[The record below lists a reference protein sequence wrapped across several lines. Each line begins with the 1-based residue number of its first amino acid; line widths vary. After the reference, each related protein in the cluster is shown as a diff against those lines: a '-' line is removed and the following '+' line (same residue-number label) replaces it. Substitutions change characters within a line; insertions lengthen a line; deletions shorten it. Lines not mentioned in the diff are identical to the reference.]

1 MYNLSNHYENI
12 YQHLQSIIADPRV
25 IYLYPFGSTQPENI
39 ELLIDNRDP
48 PDTRIPAQRRGPA
61 FIFVDQ
67 EPLDFTYNAPL
78 FDYIVNNIKG
88 PYILVNTEHRSTEK
102 DRICDHYGFAQIDY
116 FFHIFAA
123 ADWYRGHE
131 YLPGIVAPA
140 NRILRKSYI
149 SFNRLTSN
157 QRVYRSLLVNE
168 LYKQDLL
175 KHGHVSLS
183 KECPDGG
190 SFDTNLTDSMHIL
203 GISQELVTEACTN
216 INSIPEL
223 RIDFEDSEFIPNQSM
238 LLSPLPK
245 LMESF
250 IFVVT
255 ETCYWQDK
263 THLTEKIFKPIALQM
278 PFILV
283 GCVNNLEYLRSYGF
297 KTFGAYWDESY
308 DTIADPILRLKAIAN
323 IIKSISDL
331 SVDEQ
336 KTMLLDMQPILAHN
350 LRLFTDSNFVRKEW
364 QHLTNSLTD
373 ISQYYKFVIPYA
385 TDTKTGQCVPLRI
398 S

>member
-1 MYNLSNHYENI
+1 M
-12 YQHLQSIIADPRV
+12 
-25 IYLYPFGSTQPENI
+25 
-39 ELLIDNRDP
+39 
-48 PDTRIPAQRRGPA
+48 
-61 FIFVDQ
+61 FIFFDQ
-67 EPLDFTYNAPL
+67 EPLDFVYNKQL
-78 FDYIVNNIKG
+78 FDYIVSNNKG
-88 PYILVNTEHRSTEK
+88 PFILVNTEQRSVEK
-102 DRICDHYGFAQIDY
+102 DRICDHYGFAQVDY

-168 LYKQDLL
+168 LHKQDLL
-175 KHGHVSLS
+175 TYGHVSFS

-190 SFDTNLTDSMHIL
+190 AFDTNLIDSVRTL
-203 GISQELVTEACTN
+203 GISSELAVEACNN
-216 INSIPEL
+216 INSLPEL
-223 RIDFEDSEFIPNQSM
+223 RIDFEDSDYIPNQSM

-250 IFVVT
+250 VFVVT

-283 GCVNNLEYLRSYGF
+283 GCVNNLAYLRSYGF
-297 KTFGAYWDESY
+297 KTFSDYWDESY
-308 DTIADPILRLKAIAN
+308 DTIADPILRLKAIAD
-323 IIKSISDL
+323 ILKSISDM
-331 SVDEQ
+331 SAAEQ
-336 KTMLLDMQPILAHN
+336 KAMLLNMQPILAHN
-350 LRLFTDSNFVRKEW
+350 LQLFTNPTFIRKEW
-364 QHLTNSLTD
+364 QHLLNSLTD
-373 ISQYYKFVIPYA
+373 VSQYYKFVPPY
-385 TDTKTGQCVPLRI
+385 TLNVKTGQAIPT
-398 S
+398 

>member
-39 ELLIDNRDP
+39 EFLIDNRDP
-48 PDTRIPAQRRGPA
+48 PDERIPFQRRGPL

-67 EPLDFTYNAPL
+67 EPLDFAYNKLL
-78 FDYIVNNIKG
+78 FDYIVSNVRG
-88 PYILVNTEHRSTEK
+88 PYILVNTEQRSEEK
-102 DRICDHYGFAQIDY
+102 DRICNHYGFAQVDY

-140 NRILRKSYI
+140 NRNLRKSYI

-168 LYKQDLL
+168 LYKRDVL

-183 KECPDGG
+183 KICPDGG
-190 SFDTNLTDSMHIL
+190 AFDTNLTNSMGVL
-203 GISQELVTEACTN
+203 GINQELVTEACTN

-283 GCVNNLEYLRSYGF
+283 GCVNNLAYLRSYGF
-297 KTFGAYWDESY
+297 KTFGDYWDESY
-308 DTIADPILRLKAIAN
+308 DTIADPISRLTAIAD
-323 IIKSISDL
+323 ILKDISNL
-331 SVDEQ
+331 SASEQ
-336 KTMLLDMQPILAHN
+336 KTMLLDMQPILEHN
-350 LRLFTDSNFVRKEW
+350 LQLFTNPNFIHNEW
-364 QHLTNSLTD
+364 QHLIDSLNN
-373 ISQYYKFVIPYA
+373 ISQYYKFVAPY
-385 TDTKTGQCVPLRI
+385 TLDTKTGQSIPGVWQ
-398 S
+398 

>member
-1 MYNLSNHYENI
+1 M
-12 YQHLQSIIADPRV
+12 
-25 IYLYPFGSTQPENI
+25 IYLHPFGSTLPENVEAI
-39 ELLIDNRDP
+39 RDDNDP
-48 PDTRIPAQRRGPA
+48 PDLRTPAQRRGPV
-61 FIFVDQ
+61 FIFFDQ
-67 EPLDFTYNAPL
+67 EPLDFTYNKQL
-78 FDYIVNNIKG
+78 FDYIVSNNKG
-88 PYILVNTEHRSTEK
+88 PFILVNTEQRSVEK
-102 DRICDHYGFAQIDY
+102 DRICDHYGFAQVDY

-140 NRILRKSYI
+140 DRILRKSYI

-175 KHGHVSLS
+175 KHGHVSFS

-190 SFDTNLTDSMHIL
+190 AFDTNLNDNMHIL
-203 GISQELVTEACTN
+203 GIGDELVAEACFN
-216 INSIPEL
+216 INTLPEL
-223 RIDFEDSEFIPNQSM
+223 RIDFEDSDYIPNQSM

-250 IFVVT
+250 VFAVT

-283 GCVNNLEYLRSYGF
+283 GCVNNLAYLRSYGF
-297 KTFGAYWDESY
+297 KTFSNYWDESY
-308 DTIADPILRLKAIAN
+308 DTIADPILRLKAIADVL
-323 IIKSISDL
+323 KYIS
-331 SVDEQ
+331 SMTASEQ
-336 KTMLLDMQPILAHN
+336 KAMLVDMQPILAHN
-350 LRLFTDSNFVRKEW
+350 LQLFTDPNFIRREW
-364 QHLTNSLTD
+364 QQLINSLTD
-373 ISQYYKFVIPYA
+373 ISQYYKFVPPY
-385 TDTKTGQCVPLRI
+385 TFDVKTGQAIPT
-398 S
+398 